1 MVKRL
6 LEATAR
12 DFAGMNGAELAESIR
27 LSEGRTLAV
36 EVLSSTEPPIEGLSG
51 GELAAAMGAD
61 LIVLDGYDPLN
72 PRIAGV
78 SADVWE
84 QEPPPGFESLRQD
97 EWLRR
102 YSAVLGRPVGINL
115 IVADEA
121 QAASLGGRRF
131 SPQSATRTIAQGAD
145 LIFLYVRPHQGGT
158 PVMQADAA
166 RWMTQEF
173 GGQSLLVGVPTFS
186 HPPPRDER
194 SRSSLHDQ
202 ALALLDAG
210 CAGVAFPMP
219 GSKQGW
225 LPEATATLIDG
236 VHGRGGLA
244 WLFVTGSIEGAPQ
257 SVIHDLALL
266 GKQLGADAF
275 RLDEAGLSGMPPP
288 ENILAFSLALRGAR
302 HTYRRM
308 ASSHWR

>member
-27 LSEGRTLAV
+27 LAEGRTLAV
-36 EVLSSTEPPIEGLSG
+36 EVLSSTEPPIEGISG

-61 LIVLDGYDPLN
+61 LIVLDGYDPLK

-78 SADVWE
+78 DAHFWE
-84 QEPPPGFESLRQD
+84 QEPAPGFESIGSD
-97 EWLRR
+97 ELLRR
-102 YSAVLGRPVGINL
+102 YSAMLGRPVGINL
-115 IVADEA
+115 IVAEESK
-121 QAASLGGRRF
+121 AASLGGRRF
-131 SPQSATRTIAQGAD
+131 SSQSATQAIAQGAD
-145 LIFLYVRPHQGGT
+145 LIFLYARPHQGGT
-158 PVMQADAA
+158 PAMQAEAA
-166 RWMTQEF
+166 RWMIQEF
-173 GGQSLLVGVPTFS
+173 GVQSLLVGVPTFS

-194 SRSSLHDQ
+194 NRSSLRDQ

-210 CAGVAFPMP
+210 CAGAAFPMT

-225 LPEATATLIDG
+225 LPEATAALIDS
-236 VHGRGGLA
+236 VHVRGGLA
-244 WLFVTGSIEGAPQ
+244 WLFVTGSIEGAPPA
-257 SVIHDLALL
+257 VIHDLALL

-288 ENILAFSLALRGAR
+288 ENIHAFSLALRGAR

-308 ASSHWR
+308 ASSVWR